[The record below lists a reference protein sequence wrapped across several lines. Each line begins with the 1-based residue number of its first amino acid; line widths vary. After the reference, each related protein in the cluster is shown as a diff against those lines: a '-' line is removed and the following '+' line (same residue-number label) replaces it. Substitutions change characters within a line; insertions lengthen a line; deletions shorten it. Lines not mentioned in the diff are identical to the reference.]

1 MPKLSAELGEAIGKI
16 QYFAI
21 SHKDE
26 YLTLDHLL
34 LAILEEQ
41 ITKDTVKACGVDPA
55 VVRVMVLKFLYPNL
69 DFEDWENFQPD
80 PTNQKGSLS
89 PTTSFEKVLN
99 RATYHVQ
106 GAGRKDIVCGID
118 ILVAI
123 YSEKHSHARDVLE
136 SVGLSRYDIVRF
148 ISHGLAPDPGRGP
161 FDLADDSTLPEP
173 KMKRKAAKGDKAEA
187 KKSAL
192 AQFCVNLNQKAK
204 QGQIDKL
211 VGRERELQRCFQTL
225 LRRNKNN
232 PLLVGDPGVGKT
244 SIAEGMARKIYEGQ
258 VPEVLKD
265 YTIYSLNLGTLLAGT
280 RYRGD
285 FEERLSNI
293 LAEIQKK
300 PKIILFIDEVH
311 TIVGAG
317 ATSNG
322 SIDASNILKPS
333 LQNGTLKCIGSTTH
347 KDYKKH
353 FEKDRALSRRFQKID
368 VPEPTH
374 DETLKILKG
383 IKAILE
389 EHHAVRYTFDA
400 LKTAVEL
407 SGRYLSDR
415 RFPDKAIDLIDEAG
429 ASNRLR
435 AESKRRKTIGVKEIE
450 DVLAVIARIPSKQ
463 LTKTDSVVIGD
474 LEKNLKMIVF
484 GQDKAIMELTS
495 AIKLSRA
502 GIRDTEKPVGS
513 YLFAGPT
520 GVGKTEAARQLADNL
535 GIKLLRFDMTEF
547 MEKHTVSR
555 LIGAP
560 PGYVGF
566 DQGGLLTDGVDE
578 NPHSV
583 VLLDEIEK
591 AHPDV
596 ANILLQVMDYGK
608 LTDHSGRTIDFRN
621 VIIILTTN
629 AGAREL
635 SKAALGFGRESREG
649 EDQVAIEKLF
659 APEFRNRLDAIINF
673 KPLKDETIIKVV
685 QKFISQLEGQLI
697 DRNVQI
703 EISQQACGWLAT
715 KGYDAKMGARP
726 LSRLIQEKIKMPL
739 ADEILFGKLVKGGV
753 VKINLSKGELKFT
766 IIPNAQKKPS
776 VQKKPL
782 ISAN

>member
-1 MPKLSAELGEAIGKI
+1 MPKLTAELGEAIGKI

-21 SHKDE
+21 SKGDDH
-26 YLTLDHLL
+26 LTLDHLL
-34 LAILEEQ
+34 LAIFEEKV
-41 ITKDTVKACGVDPA
+41 TEETVRACGVDPDI
-55 VVRVMVLKFLYPNL
+55 VRLRALKYLHP
-69 DFEDWENFQPD
+69 ETESEEWESFQPD
-80 PTNQKGSLS
+80 PIHHTGTLT
-89 PTTSFEKVLN
+89 PTTSFEKVLT
-99 RATYHVQ
+99 RATNQVQ
-106 GAGRKDIVCGID
+106 GANRKDYVSGVD
-118 ILVAI
+118 LLVAI
-123 YSEKHSHARDVLE
+123 YSENDSHARGVLE
-136 SVGLSRYDIVRF
+136 SVGLTRLDLVRY
-148 ISHGLAPDPGRGP
+148 ISHGIAPEFGREIPGFAGDNP
-161 FDLADDSTLPEP
+161 AEEP
-173 KMKRKAAKGDKAEA
+173 KIKRKAIKSEA

-192 AQFCVNLNQKAK
+192 EQFCVNLNEKAK
-204 QGQIDKL
+204 KGKIDKL
-211 VGRERELQRCFQTL
+211 IGREKELQRCFQTL

-244 SIAEGMARKIYEGQ
+244 SIAEGMARKIHEGE

-265 YTIYSLNLGTLLAGT
+265 FVIYSLNLGSLLAGT

-293 LAEIQKK
+293 LSEIKQK
-300 PKIILFIDEVH
+300 PKTILFIDEVH

-322 SIDASNILKPS
+322 SMDASNLLKPS
-333 LQNGTLKCIGSTTH
+333 LQNGSLKCIGSTTH
-347 KDYKKH
+347 KDYKQH
-353 FEKDRALSRRFQKID
+353 FEKDRALSRRFHKID
-368 VPEPTH
+368 VVEPSVQ
-374 DETLKILKG
+374 ETVKILRG
-383 IKAILE
+383 IKPTLE
-389 EHHAVRYTFDA
+389 KHHSVRFTMDA
-400 LKTAVEL
+400 LKTAVDL
-407 SGRYLSDR
+407 SARYLSNR
-415 RFPDKAIDLIDEAG
+415 RFPDKAIDVIDEAG

-435 AESKRRKTIGVKEIE
+435 SESQKRKTIGAKEIE
-450 DVLAVIARIPSKQ
+450 DVLAVIARIPPKQ
-463 LTKTDSVVIGD
+463 LSRTDSVVISD
-474 LEKNLKMIVF
+474 LEKNLKLVVF
-484 GQDKAIMELTS
+484 GQDQAIIELTN

-520 GVGKTEAARQLADNL
+520 GVGKTEVARQLAVNL

-608 LTDHSGRTIDFRN
+608 LTDHSGRTINFRN
-621 VIIILTTN
+621 VILILTTN
-629 AGAREL
+629 AGAQEL
-635 SKAALGFGRESREG
+635 SKSALGFGRESREG
-649 EDQVAIEKLF
+649 EDQAAIDKLF

-673 KPLKDETIIKVV
+673 KSLKDQTITKVV

-703 EISQQACGWLAT
+703 EISEEACEWLA
-715 KGYDAKMGARP
+715 KRGYDSKMGARP
-726 LSRLIQEKIKMPL
+726 LSRLIQKEIKMPL
-739 ADEILFGKLVKGGV
+739 ADEILFGKLVKGGL
-753 VKINLSKGELKFT
+753 VKIILENDALQFT
-766 IIPNAQKKPS
+766 LVPS
-776 VQKKPL
+776 NRKNQNPIKTPL
-782 ISAN
+782 VAAE